1 MSESLSFP
9 HDSVGPKSRF
19 HPQHVRGTTER
30 PQRRVL
36 EAVSQPS
43 VGIVDIE
50 YSQAFR
56 NVRSL
61 LSVFTEMGRPVNMD
75 DAVLDF
81 GCGDGRMV
89 YAFRKLGY
97 RAFGTDIAPPSRDAE
112 RHIRAERLCKPR
124 EHPLTLIHA
133 EDYKIPFDNDSFDF
147 VVSWDVMEHVQHHA
161 EALSEINR
169 VLKRGGRSLHF
180 FPSRYC
186 ILEPHIGV
194 PLGTVLQGYSYL
206 YLWALLGLG
215 DKSQPART
223 AREVARK
230 NYEFL
235 RTETKYLS
243 KRRLVKL
250 AEGAFGDI
258 EFVEKHFW
266 KHSGGK
272 GQFVYKILSRLGL
285 AKLVPFAASLL
296 SPFGYRALFFV
307 KP

>member
-1 MSESLSFP
+1 MSAERQ
-9 HDSVGPKSRF
+9 K
-19 HPQHVRGTTER
+19 R

-61 LSVFTEMGRPVNMD
+61 LSVFTEMGKPVNMD

-133 EDYKIPFDNDSFDF
+133 EDYKIPFDNESFDF

-194 PLGTVLQGYSYL
+194 PFGTVLQGYSYL

-243 KRRLVKL
+243 KRRLVRL
-250 AEGAFGDI
+250 AESSFRDI

>member
-1 MSESLSFP
+1 MAEPLSFP
-9 HDSVGPKSRF
+9 HDSAEPKSRL
-19 HPQHVRGTTER
+19 HPGHARGKIER
-30 PQRRVL
+30 LQRRAL

-43 VGIVDIE
+43 VGIVDSE
-50 YSQAFR
+50 YSQAFL

-61 LSVFTEMGRPVNMD
+61 LSVLTEMGKPVTMY

-81 GCGDGRMV
+81 GCGEGRMV
-89 YAFRKLGY
+89 YALRKLGY
-97 RAFGTDIAPPSRDAE
+97 RAFGTDIAPPSGDAE
-112 RHIRAERLCKPR
+112 RLIRADRLCRPR
-124 EHPLTLIHA
+124 EQPLRLIHA
-133 EDYKIPFDNDSFDF
+133 EDYKIPFDNESFDF

-223 AREVARK
+223 AREAARK

-235 RTETKYLS
+235 RAETKYLS
-243 KRRLVKL
+243 KRSLIKL
-250 AEGAFGDI
+250 ADGSFRDI
-258 EFVEKHFW
+258 EFVERHFW

-285 AKLVPFAASLL
+285 VKLMPFAASLL

>member
-1 MSESLSFP
+1 MAELLSFP
-9 HDSVGPKSRF
+9 HDSAGPKVRF
-19 HPQHVRGTTER
+19 HPGHIRGNIGR
-30 PQRRVL
+30 PQRRTL

-43 VGIVDIE
+43 VSIVDIE

-61 LSVFTEMGRPVNMD
+61 LSIFTEMGKPVKMD

-81 GCGDGRMV
+81 GCGEGRMV
-89 YAFRKLGY
+89 YALRKLGY
-97 RAFGTDIAPPSRDAE
+97 RAFGTDIAPPSGEADRL
-112 RHIRAERLCKPR
+112 IRAERLCRPR
-124 EHPLTLIHA
+124 EQPLTLIHA
-133 EDYKIPFDNDSFDF
+133 EDYKIPFDNESFDF

-169 VLKRGGRSLHF
+169 VLKRGGRSLHV

-215 DKSQPART
+215 DKSQPPRT

-235 RTETKYLS
+235 RTETNYLS

-250 AEGAFGDI
+250 ADGAFRDI

-285 AKLVPFAASLL
+285 VKLVPFAASLL
-296 SPFGYRALFFV
+296 SPFGYRALFFI

>member
-1 MSESLSFP
+1 MAELLSFP
-9 HDSVGPKSRF
+9 HDSAGPKSRF
-19 HPQHVRGTTER
+19 HPGHVGETIER
-30 PQRRVL
+30 PQRRTL
-36 EAVSQPS
+36 EAASQPS
-43 VGIVDIE
+43 AGIVDIE

-61 LSVFTEMGRPVNMD
+61 LSVFTEMGKPVKMD

-81 GCGDGRMV
+81 GCGEGRMV

-97 RAFGTDIAPPSRDAE
+97 RAFGTDIAPPSEEAE
-112 RHIRAERLCKPR
+112 GLIRAEGLCRPR
-124 EHPLTLIHA
+124 EQPLTLIHA
-133 EDYKIPFDNDSFDF
+133 EDYKIPFDNERFDF

-169 VLKRGGRSLHF
+169 VLKRGGRSPHF

-206 YLWALLGLG
+206 YLWALLGLR
-215 DKSQPART
+215 DKSQPTRT

-243 KRRLVKL
+243 KRRFVKL
-250 AEGAFGDI
+250 ADGSFRDI

-266 KHSGGK
+266 KHNGGK
-272 GQFVYKILSRLGL
+272 GQFIYKILSKLGL
-285 AKLVPFAASLL
+285 VKLVPFAASLL
-296 SPFGYRALFFV
+296 SPFGYRALFFL

>member
-1 MSESLSFP
+1 MAETLSFP
-9 HDSVGPKSRF
+9 HDSLEPKSRF
-19 HPQHVRGTTER
+19 HPGHIRRNIVR
-30 PQRRVL
+30 PQRRAL
-36 EAVSQPS
+36 EAVPQPS
-43 VGIVDIE
+43 VTIDDIE

-56 NVRSL
+56 NVRLL
-61 LSVFTEMGRPVNMD
+61 LSVFTEMGKPVKLD
-75 DAVLDF
+75 DTVLDF
-81 GCGDGRMV
+81 GCGEGRMV
-89 YAFRKLGY
+89 YALRKLGY
-97 RAFGTDIAPPSRDAE
+97 RAFGTDIAPPSGDAD
-112 RHIRAERLCKPR
+112 RLIRAERLCRHR
-124 EHPLTLIHA
+124 EQPLTLIHA
-133 EDYKIPFDNDSFDF
+133 EDYKIPFDNESFDF

-194 PLGTVLQGYSYL
+194 PFGTLLQSYSYL

-235 RTETKYLS
+235 RTETNYLS

-250 AEGAFGDI
+250 AEASFRDI
-258 EFVEKHFW
+258 EFVESHFW

-272 GQFVYKILSRLGL
+272 GQFIYRMLSKLGL
-285 AKLVPFAASLL
+285 VKLAPFAASLL
-296 SPFGYRALFFV
+296 SHFGYRALFFV

>member
-1 MSESLSFP
+1 MARSLSFP
-9 HDSVGPKSRF
+9 HDSAGLKRSF
-19 HPQHVRGTTER
+19 HPGHVRGTIER
-30 PQRRVL
+30 PQRQTL

-43 VGIVDIE
+43 AEIVDIE
-50 YSQAFR
+50 YRQAFR
-56 NVRSL
+56 NVRAL
-61 LSVFTEMGRPVNMD
+61 LSVFTEMGKPVKMD

-81 GCGDGRMV
+81 GCGEGRMV

-97 RAFGTDIAPPSRDAE
+97 RAFGTDIALPCDE
-112 RHIRAERLCKPR
+112 AERLMRAEGLCRPT
-124 EHPLTLIHA
+124 EQTLTLIHA
-133 EDYKIPFDNDSFDF
+133 EDYKIPFDNERFDF

-169 VLKRGGRSLHF
+169 VLKPGGRSLHF

-206 YLWALLGLG
+206 YLWALLGLR
-215 DKSQPART
+215 DKSQQACT
-223 AREVARK
+223 AREVASK

-235 RTETKYLS
+235 SKDTKYLS
-243 KRRLVKL
+243 KRRLVRL
-250 AEGAFGDI
+250 ADGCFRDI

-266 KHSGGK
+266 KHTGGK
-272 GQFVYKILSRLGL
+272 GQFIYKILSRLGL
-285 AKLVPFAASLL
+285 VKLVPLAASLL

>member
-1 MSESLSFP
+1 MAESLSFP
-9 HDSVGPKSRF
+9 HDSAGPKRRF
-19 HPQHVRGTTER
+19 HPGHDRGTIEP
-30 PQRRVL
+30 PQRRTL

-50 YSQAFR
+50 YGQAFR

-61 LSVFTEMGRPVNMD
+61 LSVFTEMGKPVKMD

-81 GCGDGRMV
+81 GCGEGRMV

-97 RAFGTDIAPPSRDAE
+97 RAFGTDIAPPSGEAE
-112 RHIRAERLCKPR
+112 RLIRAEGLCRPG
-124 EHPLTLIHA
+124 EQPLTLIQA
-133 EDYKIPFDNDSFDF
+133 EDYKIPFDNEHFDF

-161 EALSEINR
+161 QALSEINR
-169 VLKRGGRSLHF
+169 VLKPGGRSLHF

-194 PLGTVLQGYSYL
+194 PLGTLFQAYGYL
-206 YLWALLGLG
+206 YFWALLGLR
-215 DKSQPART
+215 DKSQQADT

-230 NYEFL
+230 NHEFL
-235 RTETKYLS
+235 STETKYLS
-243 KRRLVKL
+243 KRHLVKL
-250 AEGAFGDI
+250 ADGSFRDI

-266 KHSGGK
+266 KHNGGK
-272 GQFVYKILSRLGL
+272 GQFICKTLARLGL
-285 AKLVPFAASLL
+285 VKLVPFVAFVL